1 MSFFI
6 RGMRVLRLL
15 FAGRHAHKGK
25 SGNVSC
31 DPFLDKCG
39 FVELFFE
46 IPDGMTQGYDFPE
59 EAVRRGR
66 QVLRF
71 AIPSRRATLNAR
83 KSLML
88 FRLFR
93 ATLGP

>member
-1 MSFFI
+1 MWQGERFSDSFF
-6 RGMRVLRLL
+6 
-15 FAGRHAHKGK
+15 K
-25 SGNVSC
+25 
-31 DPFLDKCG
+31 KCG
-39 FVELFFE
+39 FVEMFFE

-88 FRLFR
+88 FCLFR

>member
-1 MSFFI
+1 MWQGERFSDSFF
-6 RGMRVLRLL
+6 
-15 FAGRHAHKGK
+15 K
-25 SGNVSC
+25 
-31 DPFLDKCG
+31 KCG
-39 FVELFFE
+39 FVEMFFE